1 MTETDKK
8 QTLREPIPVD
18 GKKLIDGLGTIFGGV
33 IQLLNSMEPSMA
45 QQLADMAINGVP
57 RENVPPKPA
66 SAGEPLT
73 DFNPDDFEEI
83 ISPDDLPWDTE
94 PEQPTAEQ
102 QTPTPQEKQKKTAAK
117 KQETTLTP
125 DDLIRVVT
133 QKIKQNRANK
143 DKILTL
149 LKTYGAA
156 KVSDIPAEQYE
167 AFLTD
172 VSQL

>member
-8 QTLREPIPVD
+8 NTLPEPIPVD
-18 GKKLIDGLGTIFGGV
+18 AKKLIDGLGTIFGGV
-33 IQLLNSMEPSMA
+33 IQLLNSMEPGMA

-57 RENVPPKPA
+57 KPA
-66 SAGEPLT
+66 ADTAPENL
-73 DFNPDDFEEI
+73 NIEDFEEI
-83 ISPDDLPWDTE
+83 ISADDLPWDTE
-94 PEQPTAEQ
+94 PEEKPKEQP
-102 QTPTPQEKQKKTAAK
+102 KKKAPAK
-117 KQETTLTP
+117 KQEPASELTA

-143 DKILTL
+143 DKVLTL
-149 LKTYGAA
+149 LKSYGAA
-156 KVSDIPAEQYE
+156 KVSDIPQDKYE